1 MTLLAKKPHTSYRTF
16 KSVKFE
22 TPSNSHDPQL
32 PLSRNEP
39 ESYVMCTHTETSYD
53 VQDIKY
59 DQHLQLTP
67 RKLHHHRELPLIPK
81 HYIYL
86 ITQHHHLII
95 IPSSHTQI
103 L

>member
-1 MTLLAKKPHTSYRTF
+1 MTSLARKPHTSYRTF

-32 PLSRNEP
+32 PRNEP
-39 ESYVMCTHTETSYD
+39 ESYVTHSMDYIPIQETSYD

-67 RKLHHHRELPLIPK
+67 RKLHHHSYYRLYYR
-81 HYIYL
+81 YIYIY
-86 ITQHHHLII
+86 ITYSYPNTTFI
-95 IPSSHTQI
+95 
-103 L
+103 